1 MYQKNEIVELQ
12 ITDLGSEGEGI
23 GKIDGFPF
31 FVKGALPGDTIR
43 ASVMK
48 AKKNMAFAR
57 LQEILVP
64 SPDRIDAP
72 CPVFGRCGGCQLMH
86 LAYPAQLRYK
96 EQKVKNALQRIGGIS
111 KEILDAVMEPVIGM
125 TATGAEKEAS
135 PAGEA
140 LKSLEV
146 PNPRSGCDKE
156 FEEFPMTATGSPK
169 HSLGAE
175 TLRYRNKTQVPFGRD
190 REGNTIYGFYAGRT
204 HAVIPCADCLLGSAE
219 NKEILQVIREWMDTF
234 HVQPYDETDGKGLI
248 RHVLIRKGFHTGH
261 NEDLPAGK
269 SLKRLKAG
277 AGSPKQSLE
286 AEIMVCLVI
295 NGKKLPKKEA
305 LCERLAQIPGM
316 HSVSVSI
323 NEENTNV
330 IMGDNYETLW
340 GEDVIYDEI
349 CRCKY
354 DDTWS
359 RIDGSGITYGISP
372 LSFYQVNPVQTEK
385 LYTTALEYAGLT
397 GQETVWDLYCG
408 IGTIS
413 LFLAQRAK
421 QVYGVE
427 IVPQAIDDARE
438 NAKRNGITNA
448 QFFVGAAEE
457 VLPAYYRGELP
468 MTAMGS
474 PEQSSGAEKEASP
487 VGEAL
492 KSLEAATGSPKQS
505 LGASMRHPDVIVVDP
520 PRKGCDSACLE
531 TMVQMQPQRIVYVSC
546 DPATLARDMK
556 YLCVQGYE
564 LKRVRACDMFPNS
577 FHVETIELI
586 EQIIK
591 AKDHVQV
598 GIDAE
603 EYYRIKDSEKKTE

>member
-64 SPDRIDAP
+64 SPDRIEAP

-86 LAYPAQLRYK
+86 LSYPAQLRYK
-96 EQKVKNALQRIGGIS
+96 EQKVKNALQRIGGIP
-111 KEILDAVMEPVIGM
+111 EELLDRVMEPIIGM
-125 TATGAEKEAS
+125 HPVEEN
-135 PAGEA
+135 
-140 LKSLEV
+140 SL
-146 PNPRSGCDKE
+146 P
-156 FEEFPMTATGSPK
+156 
-169 HSLGAE
+169 
-175 TLRYRNKTQVPFGRD
+175 LRYRNKTQVPFGRD
-190 REGNTIYGFYAGRT
+190 RDGNTIYGFYAGRT
-204 HAVIPCADCLLGSAE
+204 HAVIPCVDCLLGSEE
-219 NKEILQVIREWMDTF
+219 NKEILQIIREWMEAF
-234 HVQPYDETDGKGLI
+234 HVQPYDETSGKGLL
-248 RHVLIRKGFHTGH
+248 RHVLIRKGFHSAD
-261 NEDLPAGK
+261 NEDLPAG
-269 SLKRLKAG
+269 RR
-277 AGSPKQSLE
+277 

-295 NGKKLPKKEA
+295 NGKKLPKQEM
-305 LCERLAQIPGM
+305 LCEKLAQIPGM
-316 HSVSVSI
+316 HSISISV

-330 IMGDNYETLW
+330 IMGNAYETIW
-340 GEDVIYDEI
+340 GESRIHDEI
-349 CRCKY
+349 CRCRY

-359 RIDGSGITYGISP
+359 SIDQSGIAYGISP

-408 IGTIS
+408 TGTIS

-474 PEQSSGAEKEASP
+474 
-487 VGEAL
+487 
-492 KSLEAATGSPKQS
+492 
-505 LGASMRHPDVIVVDP
+505 SMRHPDVIVVDP

-546 DPATLARDMK
+546 DPATLARDVK
-556 YLCVQGYE
+556 YLCEQGYE

-577 FHVETIELI
+577 FHVECVVLMSKVEG
-586 EQIIK
+586 K
-591 AKDHVQV
+591 
-598 GIDAE
+598 
-603 EYYRIKDSEKKTE
+603 

>member
-111 KEILDAVMEPVIGM
+111 KELLDAVMEPVIGM
-125 TATGAEKEAS
+125 TAGKEAS

-140 LKSLEV
+140 LKSL
-146 PNPRSGCDKE
+146 KA
-156 FEEFPMTATGSPK
+156 ATGSPK
-169 HSLGAE
+169 HSLGAG

-277 AGSPKQSLE
+277 AGSPKQSLG

-468 MTAMGS
+468 MTA
-474 PEQSSGAEKEASP
+474 
-487 VGEAL
+487 
-492 KSLEAATGSPKQS
+492 TGSPN
-505 LGASMRHPDVIVVDP
+505 MRHPDVIVVDP

-556 YLCVQGYE
+556 YLCEQGYE

-577 FHVETIELI
+577 FHVETVALLNNKFA
-586 EQIIK
+586 K
-591 AKDHVQV
+591 AKDFVQI

-603 EYYRIKDSEKKTE
+603 DYYRIKDSEKDTDE

>member
-1 MYQKNEIVELQ
+1 MYQKNEIIELQ
-12 ITDLGSEGEGI
+12 ITNLGSEGEGI

-64 SPDRIDAP
+64 SPDRIKPA

-86 LAYPAQLRYK
+86 LSYPAQLRYK

-111 KEILDAVMEPVIGM
+111 KELLDTVMEPVIGM
-125 TATGAEKEAS
+125 TATG
-135 PAGEA
+135 
-140 LKSLEV
+140 
-146 PNPRSGCDKE
+146 
-156 FEEFPMTATGSPK
+156 SPK
-169 HSLGAE
+169 QSLGAE
-175 TLRYRNKTQVPFGRD
+175 PLRYRNKTQVPFGRD
-190 REGNTIYGFYAGRT
+190 REGNTIYGFYAGHT
-204 HAVIPCADCLLGSAE
+204 HAVIPCADCLLGSEE

-234 HVQPYDETDGKGLI
+234 HMQPYDETGGKGLI
-248 RHVLIRKGFHTGH
+248 RHVLIRKGFHTG
-261 NEDLPAGK
+261 
-269 SLKRLKAG
+269 
-277 AGSPKQSLE
+277 Q
-286 AEIMVCLVI
+286 IMVCLVI

-340 GEDVIYDEI
+340 GEDGIYDEI

-359 RIDGSGITYGISP
+359 RIDGSGIMYGISP

-457 VLPAYYRGELP
+457 VLPAYYRGESP
-468 MTAMGS
+468 RTAMGS
-474 PEQSSGAEKEASP
+474 PG
-487 VGEAL
+487 
-492 KSLEAATGSPKQS
+492 QS

-531 TMVQMQPQRIVYVSC
+531 TMVEMQPQRIVYVSC
-546 DPATLARDMK
+546 DPATLARDVK
-556 YLCVQGYE
+556 YLCEQGYE

-577 FHVETIELI
+577 FHVETVCLLSNR
-586 EQIIK
+586 K
-591 AKDHVQV
+591 PDTKVR
-598 GIDAE
+598 IDVDLE
-603 EYYRIKDSEKKTE
+603 DYYRIKDAKKNQN